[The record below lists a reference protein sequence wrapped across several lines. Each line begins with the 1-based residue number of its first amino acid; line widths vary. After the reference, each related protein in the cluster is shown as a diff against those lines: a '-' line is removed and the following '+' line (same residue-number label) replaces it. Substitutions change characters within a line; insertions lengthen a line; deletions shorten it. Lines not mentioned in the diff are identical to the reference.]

1 MTFEYILSEKTKAMK
16 AGEKTRVK
24 VLNDIIMLVQ
34 KEQTKGKAK
43 IEATEEM
50 VAACATKVQ
59 KTLEEMVATCPGKTE
74 QKDYTPL
81 LEDYKAQLAIAR
93 EYAPQLMSDY
103 NEIKDAVVALL
114 SEYGPVDALSSKSNR
129 GTVMKIVAPA
139 MKGKADMAVV
149 NKVVGEMLV

>member
-1 MTFEYILSEKTKAMK
+1 MTLNELQNQKIIAFK
-16 AGEKTRVK
+16 AGNKTRVK

-34 KEQTKGKAK
+34 KEQTKGKTK

-74 QKDYTPL
+74 QKDYTSL

-93 EYAPQLMSDY
+93 EYAPQLITDET
-103 NEIKDAVVALL
+103 EIKNMIWNALGNNIEL
-114 SEYGPVDALSSKSNR
+114 TKKNKGLIMK
-129 GTVMKIVAPA
+129 TVMPVL
-139 MKGKADMAVV
+139 KGKVDMAIA
-149 NKVVGEMLV
+149 NKVIGEMLV

>member
-1 MTFEYILSEKTKAMK
+1 MTLNGLQNQKIVAFK
-16 AGEKTRVK
+16 AGDKTRVK

-34 KEQTKGKAK
+34 KEQTKGKTK

-93 EYAPQLMSDY
+93 EYAPQLITDEA
-103 NEIKDAVVALL
+103 EIKNMIWNALDNNIEL
-114 SEYGPVDALSSKSNR
+114 TKKNKGMIMK
-129 GTVMKIVAPA
+129 TVMPIL
-139 MKGKADMAVV
+139 KGKVDMAIA
-149 NKVVGEMLV
+149 NKLIGEMLV

>member
-1 MTFEYILSEKTKAMK
+1 MTLDGLQNQKIVAFK
-16 AGEKTRVK
+16 AGDKTRVK

-34 KEQTKGKAK
+34 KEQTKGKTK

-93 EYAPQLMSDY
+93 EYAPQLITDEA
-103 NEIKDAVVALL
+103 EIKNMIWNALGNNIEL
-114 SEYGPVDALSSKSNR
+114 TKKNKGMIMK
-129 GTVMKIVAPA
+129 TVMPIL
-139 MKGKADMAVV
+139 KGKVDMAIA
-149 NKVVGEMLV
+149 NKLIGEMLV

>member
-1 MTFEYILSEKTKAMK
+1 MTFQKLQELKINAMK
-16 AGEKTRVK
+16 AGDKTRIK
-24 VLNDIIMLVQ
+24 VLNDIIVLVQ
-34 KEQTKGKAK
+34 KEQTKGKTK

-93 EYAPQLMSDY
+93 EYAPQLITDEA
-103 NEIKDAVVALL
+103 EIKGMILDVLNN
-114 SEYGPVDALSSKSNR
+114 EYGLEKKNR
-129 GTVMKIVAPA
+129 GQIMKIVMPVL
-139 MKGKADMAVV
+139 KGKVDMAIA
-149 NKVVGEMLV
+149 NKLIGEMLV